1 MCTYV
6 TEHAD
11 IKGSGRGNKGWMKL
25 TGARVYYDHP
35 FHSQADHTLNIDF
48 VNEDLGLDARVP
60 VELSAKPP
68 RENWCALSRQRWK
81 MPKKSHLVEYDS

>member
-6 TEHAD
+6 TETRN
-11 IKGSGRGNKGWMKL
+11 IEGSGRGQRGWFKL

-48 VNEDLGLDARVP
+48 VNEELGLDARVP
-60 VELSAKPP
+60 VELSAESA
-68 RENWCALSRQRWK
+68 RELIQAIQSALDSG
-81 MPKKSHLVEYDS
+81 EYLHR

>member
-6 TEHAD
+6 TETRN
-11 IKGSGRGNKGWMKL
+11 IEGSGRGQRGWFKL

-60 VELSAKPP
+60 VELSAESA
-68 RENWCALSRQRWK
+68 RELIQAIQSALDSG
-81 MPKKSHLVEYDS
+81 EYLHR

>member
-6 TEHAD
+6 TEHAN
-11 IKGSGRGNKGWMKL
+11 IEGSGRGQRGWFKL

-48 VNEDLGLDARVP
+48 VNEDMGLDARVP
-60 VELSAKPP
+60 VELSAESA
-68 RENWCALSRQRWK
+68 RALVRAIEAALEDAEAT
-81 MPKKSHLVEYDS
+81 HLV

>member
-6 TEHAD
+6 TEHAE
-11 IKGSGRGNKGWMKL
+11 IEGSGRGRKGWFKL

-48 VNEDLGLDARVP
+48 VNESLGLDARVP
-60 VELSAKPP
+60 VELSAKSA
-68 RENWCALSRQRWK
+68 RELARAIEAALK
-81 MPKKSHLVEYDS
+81 DAEESHLVVYDA

>member
-11 IKGSGRGNKGWMKL
+11 IKGSGRGNKGWIKL

-48 VNEDLGLDARVP
+48 INEEMGLDARVP
-60 VELSAKPP
+60 VELSAKSA
-68 RENWCALSRQRWK
+68 RELVRAIEAALK
-81 MPKKSHLVEYDS
+81 DAEESHLVAYDA

>member
-6 TEHAD
+6 TEQAK
-11 IKGSGRGNKGWMKL
+11 IEGAGRGQRGWFKL

-48 VNEDLGLDARVP
+48 VNEELGLDARVP
-60 VELSAKPP
+60 VELSAESA
-68 RENWCALSRQRWK
+68 RALVQAIEAALASG
-81 MPKKSHLVEYDS
+81 EYLHAAD